1 MARVYERPRYIN
13 QARNRLL
20 ALGAATN
27 DISIKLAIA
36 TSLKQPA
43 LIKSTMH
50 LDYEYLAEA
59 AWEGDVD
66 DHHEIGID
74 SQLSDYLL
82 DAEIGKIAHAHVL
95 SQEGAARRL
104 SLDYLSVSNSHDCR
118 TVKHDESAMYH
129 ILHLAMSDK
138 AQRTESRTSRV
149 ARLAAWNLIH
159 LQLVGQK
166 VSPAMFNSAYSG
178 TVLNSSSV
186 TGVINADA
194 WLAAAENLQYRAQP
208 MWVKYCRL
216 WASPPRR
223 VRQRVADEIEKCNKA
238 GASERHRFFPLD
250 TVLSRDSYAAYNY
263 AGVIVVYHDGVKLVF
278 DNSTADYI
286 RVALT
291 ALRNARVA
299 FAAMRVCGDT
309 GRTDYTLE
317 LESCLAWIA
326 RAISDSSRARY
337 VARHMHLA
345 YTMWQNEVG
354 EVEAE
359 VDCGWRDRVIPLRND
374 MVEYY
379 PHTTDWYDMVMAIR
393 CPERIKAEFLKLYH
407 LLPPPDIDP
416 LLLHQT
422 LVERTSTANVADK
435 QATDDF
441 IKFCMAYD
449 YCRFVAKEHRVP
461 SHFAD
466 LGYTWE
472 ESPWHKSCM
481 GGKLKL
487 PPRGDWGKL
496 RISREFPYPRTGDFH
511 VLDAKDSTRVV
522 ADLGAYMDRSRSRDM
537 PRANNNELLSALFNG
552 AELSNK
558 MSMSDWRDLV
568 MAGGPLTPGCAIAA
582 EAGKAENTKPG
593 KKVRETLSACDTL
606 REYLTEV
613 DHSLRPLTE
622 LTPGTSIRVNLV
634 RHKKKFQAMAR
645 ATSKRSTQHAFATS
659 TDISGWSPKMDRQLF
674 HQWQAYALGTTEC
687 PNPRAQVALWDH
699 LEIFVDRRGV
709 KDHAA
714 CPTGNIQGWPATSD
728 TTMHAHILIYWAYQL
743 REQRILSPK
752 ESAFTLCL
760 IDDASTVVA
769 LDGSVDACVE
779 KAKRARELLRDL
791 YMSLGF
797 VMDEVKSFFSSI
809 KFVYL
814 NELYVDGTQVA
825 HGTKTMM
832 RIDKDHT
839 RRFASLTDS
848 IATAFGTAASAA
860 AQGADCFVA
869 YWLAATLAYRW
880 VFSKDARFME
890 VGPAELAL
898 CSLVPVSLNGLGIR
912 PICSVMASGEN
923 DHLTWFLE
931 VAGTFSSVLA
941 SPTLSAT
948 FNRILDQEARIPS
961 EMEAFKMPFAYSA
974 AKHYSATA
982 TIAGRFRE
990 ASMELGLAEPFK
1002 SLEAI
1007 DADPQLEKAI
1017 SSALRGGSH
1026 EAALLEEVSANMPG
1040 ALVDQVMARIEKT
1053 EIVAYLLGGRGIGDL
1068 RRRVQ
1073 LADSANLR
1081 ELYLMATSTEAA
1093 ATDHLAVFEADGSY
1107 ALAHGLRER
1116 VYSQTEY
1123 SILNHT
1129 YPCPFSL
1136 WAFDGAIDLE
1146 SDRARRL
1153 TTLSFEAR
1161 RLRKTACSST
1171 VNLYDSAV
1179 DGLGYR
1185 GYMTARS
1192 DASREMR
1199 VMLYDPVRKMTAS
1212 GVAAFRW
1219 AHASGCHYRALY
1231 QVFLYSWGKNVDER
1245 LITLA
1250 GRQLMG
1256 SAKRLSLRHNKSS
1269 HLVYL
1274 FPNVQSAVKVD
1285 ARVITAEHAKRSNM
1299 YDMMAAI
1306 TSLRT
1311 SGLLEASLAVR
1322 NGSGDF
1328 AYGFT
1333 YHEKSAAPLVTP
1345 GRLEAAFDPALLE
1358 GIKAFVDI
1366 DGPMQASAKVCCSY
1380 DSMAKV
1386 AAMWTESGE
1395 RAATR
1400 LFSTLAAEGVI
1411 DDQLYALHEQVAIR
1425 FSELVVEARPSKH
1438 AWNVKDV
1445 FKRSVRGDA
1454 VAEVGSS
1461 RSSSTASDAA
1471 KGTLDDQLSVIGSS
1485 WADTMLLELI
1495 GKDAV
1500 FATELMHLYNK
1511 QRSHECVNLS
1521 SWDQKS
1527 RMLVP
1532 HERTLRA
1539 ILHEIRS
1546 VQPEGT
1552 ISRGVSKVLSII
1564 GASGYRSKDDDPDD
1578 LHSMS
1583 SFVGTTP
1590 AVLGIASTIGRNVN
1604 RLRHKRPEDYSQVAA
1619 ALGKNTQRSITR
1631 VIKAQWLAAAARR
1644 QIRAAEIV
1652 ERDQHGRNAVAPNYE
1667 AVFLRLAA
1675 SLLRSTGAI
1684 DMSSFYPLAVTRV
1697 ITSISNHLG
1706 EGTAAEQFE
1715 EALDAAQLDAE
1726 QMAESQAT
1734 AEVAIGAVCNVA
1746 NAFSEDINL
1755 GAILAALRAMCRW
1768 IESDLLGQ
1776 HVITPLVARETVT
1789 FRAIGQVP
1797 EPKPSAPSA
1806 PIVVRRP
1813 VIGEEAPA
1821 EFDVEDVDP
1830 TLFAQWALQH
1840 DEARGVMIGYFGQGT
1855 HEHWYSQWSTSREK
1869 FIQIANVIL
1878 NVDGM
1883 PTYTEPSFSMFA
1895 EPDWDQGSDDM
1906 VVD

>member
-1 MARVYERPRYIN
+1 MY
-13 QARNRLL
+13 
-20 ALGAATN
+20 
-27 DISIKLAIA
+27 
-36 TSLKQPA
+36 
-43 LIKSTMH
+43 

-59 AWEGDVD
+59 AWEGDMD
-66 DHHEIGID
+66 DHHEPAID

-82 DAEIGKIAHAHVL
+82 DSEIGKLAHAHIL
-95 SQEGAARRL
+95 SQEGAARKL
-104 SLDYLSVSNSHDCR
+104 SLDYLAVSHSHDCKV
-118 TVKHDESAMYH
+118 VKHDEEAMYH
-129 ILHLAMSDK
+129 ILHLAMADK
-138 AQRTESRTSRV
+138 AQRVESRISRS

-159 LQLVGQK
+159 TQLLGQK
-166 VSPAMFNSAYSG
+166 VSPAQFSKAYSG
-178 TVLNSSSV
+178 TVLNSSAV

-194 WLAAAENLQYRAQP
+194 WLTAAENLQYRAQP

-216 WASPPRR
+216 WSSPPRR
-223 VRQRVADEIEKCNKA
+223 VRQRVADEIEKCAKA
-238 GASERHRFFPLD
+238 GAIERHRFFPLD
-250 TVLSRDSYAAYNY
+250 SVIQRGSYAAYNY
-263 AGVIVVYHDGVKLVF
+263 AGVIVVYLDEVKLVF
-278 DNSTADYI
+278 DNSTADYV

-299 FAAMRVCGDT
+299 FAAMRICGDT
-309 GRTDYTLE
+309 GKSDYTLE
-317 LESCLAWIA
+317 LESCIAWIA
-326 RAISDSSRARY
+326 RTISDTRRARY

-359 VDCGWRDRVIPLRND
+359 VDCGWRDRVAPLQAD
-374 MVEYY
+374 MIEYY
-379 PHTTDWYDMVMAIR
+379 PHTTDWYTLVKSIS
-393 CPERIKAEFLKLYH
+393 CPERVRAEFLKLYH

-422 LVERTSTANVADK
+422 LVERTSSANRADPH
-435 QATDDF
+435 AADGF
-441 IKFCMAYD
+441 IRFCKAYD
-449 YCRFVAKEHRVP
+449 YCRFVTKEKRAPEHE
-461 SHFAD
+461 AD
-466 LGYTWE
+466 LGYSWTE
-472 ESPWHKSCM
+472 EPWHKSCLH
-481 GGKLKL
+481 GKMKL
-487 PPRGDWGKL
+487 PPRADWGKV
-496 RISREFPYPRTGDFH
+496 RICGEFPYPHTGDFH

-537 PRANNNELLSALFNG
+537 PRVNNNELLSALFNG
-552 AELSNK
+552 PLLSNG
-558 MSMSDWRDLV
+558 MSMNEWRDTVLRGNFNV
-568 MAGGPLTPGCAIAA
+568 GDCAIAA

-593 KKVRETLSACDTL
+593 KKVRETLSACDTM

-622 LTPGTSIRVNLV
+622 MTPGTSIRVNMV
-634 RHKKKFQAMAR
+634 KHKKKFQAMAR
-645 ATSKRSTQHAFATS
+645 AISKRSTQHAFATS
-659 TDISGWSPKMDRQLF
+659 TDISGWSPKMDRAFF
-674 HQWQAYALGTTEC
+674 HKWQKYALSTTEC
-687 PNPRAQVALWDH
+687 PNPEAQVALWDA
-699 LEIFVDRRGV
+699 LDIFVDRRGV
-709 KDHAA
+709 KDHAL
-714 CPTGNIQGWPATSD
+714 CTSGNIQGWPATSD

-743 REQRILSPK
+743 RDQKILSPK
-752 ESAFTLCL
+752 EAAYTLCL

-769 LDGSVDACVE
+769 LEGSIDECVE
-779 KAKRARELLRDL
+779 KAKKARELLRDI

-797 VMDEVKSFFSSI
+797 IMDEVKSFFSSI

-880 VFSKDARFME
+880 VFQKDARFIDLP
-890 VGPAELAL
+890 PAELAV
-898 CSLVPVSLNGLGIR
+898 CSLAPVSLNGLGVR

-923 DHLTWFLE
+923 DHLTWFVE
-931 VAGTFSSVLA
+931 VAGTMVSVLA
-941 SPTLSAT
+941 SKPLTAT
-948 FNRILDQEARIPS
+948 FNKILSQEARVPS
-961 EMEAFKMPFAYSA
+961 EVEAFKMPFAYSA
-974 AKHYSATA
+974 ARHYSASA

-990 ASMELGLAEPFK
+990 AAKELGLAEPFK

-1007 DADPQLEKAI
+1007 DTDDQLEIALTKAM
-1017 SSALRGGSH
+1017 RGGCH

-1081 ELYLMATSTEAA
+1081 ELYILATSTDHDSV
-1093 ATDHLAVFEADGSY
+1093 DHLHRFELDGSY
-1107 ALAHGLRER
+1107 SVAHGLREK
-1116 VYSQTEY
+1116 VYQQTEY
-1123 SILNHT
+1123 CILNHT

-1161 RLRKTACSST
+1161 RLRKTACSTT

-1179 DGLGYR
+1179 DGLGFR

-1199 VMLYDPVRKMTAS
+1199 VMLYDPVRKMTAA

-1231 QVFLYSWGKNVDER
+1231 QIFLYSWGGMVDER

-1250 GRQLMG
+1250 GRQLLG

-1274 FPNVQSAVKVD
+1274 FPNVQSSVKVD
-1285 ARVITAEHAKRSNM
+1285 ARVITAEHTKRSNM

-1311 SGLLEASLAVR
+1311 SGLLEASLSVR
-1322 NGSGDF
+1322 NGTGDF

-1333 YHEKSAAPLVTP
+1333 YHEKSAAPLIAPQHPETV
-1345 GRLEAAFDPALLE
+1345 FDPALLT
-1358 GIKAFVDI
+1358 GIKAFTDI
-1366 DGPMQASAKVCCSY
+1366 EGPMQASAKVCCSY
-1380 DSMAKV
+1380 DSMAQV
-1386 AAMWTESGE
+1386 AALWTESGE
-1395 RAATR
+1395 RAASR
-1400 LFSTLAAEGVI
+1400 LFSALAAEGVLA
-1411 DDQLYALHEQVAIR
+1411 DDLYAMHEQIAIR
-1425 FSELVVEARPSKH
+1425 FSELVVETNPAKH

-1445 FKRSVRGDA
+1445 FSRGIRGDA
-1454 VAEVGSS
+1454 VSEPGSS

-1471 KGTLDDQLSVIGSS
+1471 KGTLDEQFSIIGAS

-1495 GKDAV
+1495 GRDAV
-1500 FATELMHLYNK
+1500 FATELMMLYNR
-1511 QRSHECVNLS
+1511 QRAHECVNLAN
-1521 SWDQKS
+1521 WEQKS
-1527 RMLVP
+1527 KLLVP
-1532 HERTLRA
+1532 HERTLRS

-1546 VQPEGT
+1546 VQPEGRVT
-1552 ISRGVSKVLSII
+1552 RGVSRVLAAI
-1564 GASGYRSKDDDPDD
+1564 GASGYRSREEGADE
-1578 LHSMS
+1578 LHSMA
-1583 SFVGTTP
+1583 SFINTTP
-1590 AVLGIASTIGRNVN
+1590 SILGIAATIGRNTN
-1604 RLRHKRPEDYSQVAA
+1604 RLRHRRPEDYSQVAA
-1619 ALGKNTQRSITR
+1619 ALGKNTQRSIVR

-1644 QIRAAEIV
+1644 QIRASEVV
-1652 ERDQHGRNAVAPNYE
+1652 ERDRHGRNATVPNYE

-1675 SLLRSTGAI
+1675 SLLRSTGSI
-1684 DMSSFYPLAVTRV
+1684 DMNSFFSLSVTRTISS
-1697 ITSISNHLG
+1697 ITNHLG
-1706 EGTAAEQFE
+1706 EGTGAELFE
-1715 EALDAAQLDAE
+1715 EALDAAGLDVE
-1726 QMAESQAT
+1726 QMATSQAT
-1734 AEVAIGAVCNVA
+1734 AEVALGAVCNVA
-1746 NAFSEDINL
+1746 AAFSGDIDLGGILASFRTMCGWVESDLQGQHVVTPLVSRDTATFRSIGQHPPSTTPAFSE
-1755 GAILAALRAMCRW
+1755 A
-1768 IESDLLGQ
+1768 
-1776 HVITPLVARETVT
+1776 
-1789 FRAIGQVP
+1789 
-1797 EPKPSAPSA
+1797 
-1806 PIVVRRP
+1806 IVVRRP

-1821 EFDVEDVDP
+1821 TFDIEDIEP

-1840 DEARGVMIGYFGQGT
+1840 TFARDIMRQHFGDGT
-1855 HEHWYSQWSTSREK
+1855 HELWFSRWSASRED
-1869 FIQIANVIL
+1869 FTEIANEIMAV
-1878 NVDGM
+1878 
-1883 PTYTEPSFSMFA
+1883 PFRPQYSEPAFSMF
-1895 EPDWDQGSDDM
+1895 PQVDWDRGSDDM